1 MKLLQEELEKAR
13 RERTSEINKKNEVI
27 RKLKGMNN
35 VVEGKGGGGGRWR
48 KEYSLNSRRVLE
60 ELRQIKHEAEEATK
74 RLETRSKQK
83 EDIDMQKFR
92 DKVKGEKSN

>member
-35 VVEGKGGGGGRWR
+35 VVEGKGGGGGR
-48 KEYSLNSRRVLE
+48 
-60 ELRQIKHEAEEATK
+60 
-74 RLETRSKQK
+74 
-83 EDIDMQKFR
+83 
-92 DKVKGEKSN
+92 